1 MTEIDLIKI
10 IFFLEICRM
19 TYKCFKRFPKEY
31 ISEKFYLLEY
41 VISYSSLIISFLVLL
56 KIEMIARIF
65 QIEEERLFSYLCLAI
80 GASSIGILQ
89 VIKKEAELNYVYHKR
104 DLGKM
109 YRVNI
114 QRRNFLVAI
123 EVIMFL
129 IVVFLY
135 QFIAKMD

>member
-1 MTEIDLIKI
+1 MNEIILIKVLL
-10 IFFLEICRM
+10 FFEICRM
-19 TYKCFKRFPKEY
+19 TYKCFKRFPREY

-41 VISYSSLIISFLVLL
+41 VISYLSLIISFLVLL
-56 KIEMIARIF
+56 KIEMIARFF

-89 VIKKEAELNYVYHKR
+89 VIKKEAELNYVYHKQ

>member
-1 MTEIDLIKI
+1 MTEMDLIKI

-31 ISEKFYLLEY
+31 TSEKFYLLEY
-41 VISYSSLIISFLVLL
+41 VISYLSLIISFLVLL

-89 VIKKEAELNYVYHKR
+89 VIKKEAELNYVYHKQ
-104 DLGKM
+104 DLGKT

-114 QRRNFLVAI
+114 QRRNFCVAI

-135 QFIAKMD
+135 QFIATMD

>member
-1 MTEIDLIKI
+1 MTEMDLIKI

-31 ISEKFYLLEY
+31 TSEKFYLLEY
-41 VISYSSLIISFLVLL
+41 VISYLSLIISFLVLL

-89 VIKKEAELNYVYHKR
+89 VIKKEAELNYVYYKQ

>member
-1 MTEIDLIKI
+1 MTEMDLIKI
-10 IFFLEICRM
+10 IFFLEICHM

-41 VISYSSLIISFLVLL
+41 VISYLSLIISFLVLL

-89 VIKKEAELNYVYHKR
+89 VIKKEAELNYVYHKQ
-104 DLGKM
+104 DLDKM

-114 QRRNFLVAI
+114 QRRNFCVAI

-135 QFIAKMD
+135 PFIAKMD

>member
-1 MTEIDLIKI
+1 MDLIKI

-31 ISEKFYLLEY
+31 TSEKFYLLEY
-41 VISYSSLIISFLVLL
+41 VISYLSLIISFLVLL

-89 VIKKEAELNYVYHKR
+89 VIKKEAELNYVYYKQ

-129 IVVFLY
+129 IMVFLY

>member
-1 MTEIDLIKI
+1 MTEMDLIKI

-31 ISEKFYLLEY
+31 TSEKFYLLEY
-41 VISYSSLIISFLVLL
+41 VISYLSLIISFLVLL

-89 VIKKEAELNYVYHKR
+89 VIKKEAELNYVYNKQ

-114 QRRNFLVAI
+114 QRRNFCVAI

>member
-1 MTEIDLIKI
+1 MTEMDLIKI

-41 VISYSSLIISFLVLL
+41 VISYLSLIISFLVLL

>member
-1 MTEIDLIKI
+1 M
-10 IFFLEICRM
+10 
-19 TYKCFKRFPKEY
+19 
-31 ISEKFYLLEY
+31 
-41 VISYSSLIISFLVLL
+41 ISYLSLIISFLVLL

-89 VIKKEAELNYVYHKR
+89 VIKKEAELNYVYHKQ

-114 QRRNFLVAI
+114 QRRNFLIAI

>member
-1 MTEIDLIKI
+1 MTEMDLIKI

-41 VISYSSLIISFLVLL
+41 VISYLSLIISFLVLL

-89 VIKKEAELNYVYHKR
+89 VIKKEAELNYVYHKQ
-104 DLGKM
+104 DLSKM

-114 QRRNFLVAI
+114 QRGNFLIAI
-123 EVIMFL
+123 ES
-129 IVVFLY
+129 
-135 QFIAKMD
+135 

>member
-1 MTEIDLIKI
+1 MTEMDLIKI
-10 IFFLEICRM
+10 IFFLEICHM

-41 VISYSSLIISFLVLL
+41 VISYLSLIISFLVLL

-89 VIKKEAELNYVYHKR
+89 VIKKEAELNYVYYKQ

-114 QRRNFLVAI
+114 QRRNFCVAI

-135 QFIAKMD
+135 PFIAKMD

>member
-1 MTEIDLIKI
+1 MTEMDLIKI

-31 ISEKFYLLEY
+31 TSEKFYLLEY
-41 VISYSSLIISFLVLL
+41 VISYLSLIISFLVLL

-80 GASSIGILQ
+80 GASSVGILQ
-89 VIKKEAELNYVYHKR
+89 VIKKEAELNYVYYKQ

>member
-1 MTEIDLIKI
+1 
-10 IFFLEICRM
+10 
-19 TYKCFKRFPKEY
+19 
-31 ISEKFYLLEY
+31 
-41 VISYSSLIISFLVLL
+41 
-56 KIEMIARIF
+56 MIARIF

-89 VIKKEAELNYVYHKR
+89 VIKKEAELNYVYHKQ

-114 QRRNFLVAI
+114 QRRNFLIAI

>member
-114 QRRNFLVAI
+114 QRRNFLIAI

>member
-1 MTEIDLIKI
+1 M
-10 IFFLEICRM
+10 
-19 TYKCFKRFPKEY
+19 
-31 ISEKFYLLEY
+31 
-41 VISYSSLIISFLVLL
+41 
-56 KIEMIARIF
+56 
-65 QIEEERLFSYLCLAI
+65 FSYLCLAI

-89 VIKKEAELNYVYHKR
+89 VIKKEAELNYVYHKQ

>member
-1 MTEIDLIKI
+1 MTEMDLIKI

-41 VISYSSLIISFLVLL
+41 VISYLSLIISFLVLL

-89 VIKKEAELNYVYHKR
+89 VIKKEAELNYVYYKQ

-114 QRRNFLVAI
+114 QRRNFLIAI

>member
-1 MTEIDLIKI
+1 MTEMDLIKI

-19 TYKCFKRFPKEY
+19 TYKCFKRFPREY

-41 VISYSSLIISFLVLL
+41 VISYLSLIISFLVLL

-65 QIEEERLFSYLCLAI
+65 QIEEARLFSYLCLAI

-89 VIKKEAELNYVYHKR
+89 VIKKEAELNYVYHKQ

-114 QRRNFLVAI
+114 QRRNFLIAI